1 MAMQGFKPRD
11 QREEESRQQQTAN
24 SRGNNG
30 AQKNQ
35 KKQNLV
41 NPRFLGNGGAAKAG
55 LALSNRAQQIENAI
69 GYANG
74 GVIRGPGTGTSDDI
88 EAKMPAGS
96 YIMPADSTDQ
106 IGEEGLAG
114 LGSPA
119 NVRVSNGEY
128 QLPPEQVHAVG
139 VQALDQMKN
148 ATHTPTAKGFN
159 PQINRDGEQ
168 FFNQGGQ
175 VLDEEEAK
183 RKAAKTPGL
192 APAGIGLTP
201 EMANANRLAQQ
212 RQGGA
217 QAINQTKENIGK
229 KLDAA
234 GAAVGTAADTLTRGV
249 GSAVDYVGNTSFDN
263 RLPRQ
268 DIRDDKSKKASEA
281 QASQWAANNPGQVK
295 AAGLGMQGIADR
307 ATKPLIASM
316 SSQQPALPQQQSEVS
331 KPVMQATDQPTPL
344 MTSQPAAET
353 NPETGAPIAQEQ
365 SGQQPAIEQSAAQQP
380 VAGQNPVTSQNTELQ
395 TGQNNIIQDGN
406 SFSANGPIRS
416 GYTVNGQA
424 QGGTNI
430 IPGATGLN
438 PNAQS
443 AQNNQAKAAL
453 FDRTPEFGTGTASQQ
468 QAQGFNPGGGGPRV
482 TVVGDN
488 SRQDADYRKAFN
500 AASTAHRGAQN
511 GQLTA
516 AQLRSMEGLTKN
528 QYGTADAN
536 QSNATSRYN
545 SDSTNSA
552 NILRTNMSEAGADR
566 RASAS
571 NALDNRRLDQAERLS
586 APKIQAEE
594 EKQSLYKRFTEAET
608 DDQKSEILNQMRILD
623 GSGGSQENLRNN
635 FMQLGGGQ
643 EMVDGVLRN
652 VPQRLIDLRT
662 GQEVLGGQQEQKP
675 DTKRFE
681 KNKIYRD
688 KSGTRFMWDGEKAV
702 PVN

>member
-1 MAMQGFKPRD
+1 MQGFKPRD
-11 QREEESRQQQTAN
+11 QRDNQSKKQ
-24 SRGNNG
+24 S
-30 AQKNQ
+30 KQ
-35 KKQNLV
+35 KKSNLG
-41 NPRFLGNGGAAKAG
+41 F
-55 LALSNRAQQIENAI
+55 
-69 GYANG
+69 ANG
-74 GVIRGPGTGTSDDI
+74 GMIRGPGTGTSDDI
-88 EAKMPAGS
+88 EAEMPVGS
-96 YIMPADSTDQ
+96 YIMPADSTEE
-106 IGEEGLAG
+106 IGAEGLAG
-114 LGSPA
+114 LGAPTD
-119 NVRVSNGEY
+119 VRVSNGEY
-128 QLPPEQVHAVG
+128 QLPPEQVHAIG

-268 DIRDDKSKKASEA
+268 DIRDAKYKKASEA
-281 QASQWAANNPGQVK
+281 QAAQWVANNPEQVK

-344 MTSQPAAET
+344 MVSQPAAET
-353 NPETGAPIAQEQ
+353 DPETGAPIAQEQ
-365 SGQQPAIEQSAAQQP
+365 SSQQPSIEQSAAQQP
-380 VAGQNPVTSQNTELQ
+380 VAGQNPVPAQNTELQ

-430 IPGATGLN
+430 IPGATGFN

-453 FDRTPEFGTGTASQQ
+453 FDRTPEFGAGAALMQQ

-536 QSNATSRYN
+536 QNNATSRYN

-571 NALDNRRLDQAERLS
+571 NTLDNRRLDQAERLS
-586 APKIQAEE
+586 APQIQAAE
-594 EKQSLYKRFTEAET
+594 EKQRIYKDFLAAET
-608 DDQKSEILNQMRILD
+608 EEQKGELLNQMRILN

>member
-1 MAMQGFKPRD
+1 MQGFKPRD
-11 QREEESRQQQTAN
+11 QRD
-24 SRGNNG
+24 
-30 AQKNQ
+30 NQ
-35 KKQNLV
+35 SKKQSKQNKSS
-41 NPRFLGNGGAAKAG
+41 LGF
-55 LALSNRAQQIENAI
+55 
-69 GYANG
+69 ANG
-74 GVIRGPGTGTSDDI
+74 GMIHGPGTGTSDDI
-88 EAKMPAGS
+88 EAEMPAGS
-96 YIMPADSTDQ
+96 YVMPADSTEQ
-106 IGEEGLAG
+106 IGAQGLAG

-119 NVRVSNGEY
+119 DVSVSNGEY

-139 VQALDQMKN
+139 VQALDQMKDQ
-148 ATHTPTAKGFN
+148 THAPVAKGFN
-159 PQINRDGEQ
+159 PQVNRDGEQ

-175 VLDEEEAK
+175 VLDPEEAR
-183 RKAAKTPGL
+183 RKAARTPGL
-192 APAGIGLTP
+192 APAGIALTP

-217 QAINQTKENIGK
+217 QAIEQTKQNIGK
-229 KLDAA
+229 KVDAA
-234 GAAVGTAADTLTRGV
+234 GDAVGMAWDTLAQYPKAGKEFV
-249 GSAVDYVGNTSFDN
+249 QNTTFDN
-263 RLPRQ
+263 RLPGQ
-268 DIRDDKSKKASEA
+268 ADRDAKQAAADSAR
-281 QASQWAANNPGQVK
+281 ASQWVSANPEQAK
-295 AAGLGMQGIADR
+295 QAQAGMQGIADR

-316 SSQQPALPQQQSEVS
+316 SSQQPAFPQQQPEVS
-331 KPVMQATDQPTPL
+331 QPVMQATDQPTPL
-344 MTSQPAAET
+344 MASQPVAET
-353 NPETGAPIAQEQ
+353 DPETGAPIAQEQ

-380 VAGQNPVTSQNTELQ
+380 VAGQNPVPAQNTELQ

-430 IPGATGLN
+430 IPGATGFN

-453 FDRTPEFGTGTASQQ
+453 FDRTPEFGTGTAPMQQ

-500 AASTAHRGAQN
+500 AASTAHRGSQN

-552 NILRTNMSEAGADR
+552 NILRTSMGEAGADR

-571 NALDNRRLDQAERLS
+571 NTLDNRRLDQAERLS
-586 APKIQAEE
+586 APQIQAAE
-594 EKQSLYKRFTEAET
+594 EKQSLYKRFNEAET
-608 DDQKSEILNQMRILD
+608 AEQKSEILNQMRILN
-623 GSGGSQENLRNN
+623 GSDGSQENLRNN

-652 VPQRLIDLRT
+652 VPQRLVDLRT

-681 KNKIYRD
+681 KNKVYRD
-688 KSGTRFMWDGEKAV
+688 KSGTRFTWDGEKAV

>member
-1 MAMQGFKPRD
+1 MVMQGFKPRD
-11 QREEESRQQQTAN
+11 QREEESRKKQTAN

-30 AQKNQ
+30 AQSNQ
-35 KKQNLV
+35 KKQNTV
-41 NPRFLGNGGAAKAG
+41 NPRFLGNGGAANAG
-55 LALSNRAQQIENAI
+55 LALSNRAQQIEDAI

-74 GVIRGPGTGTSDDI
+74 GMIRGPGTGTSDDI
-88 EAKMPAGS
+88 EAEMPAGS
-96 YIMPADSTDQ
+96 YIMPADSTEQ

-119 NVRVSNGEY
+119 DVRVSNGEY

-168 FFNQGGQ
+168 FFNQGG
-175 VLDEEEAK
+175 VTLGDEEAK
-183 RKAAKTPGL
+183 RKAAQTPGL

-201 EMANANRLAQQ
+201 EMANANRLAEQ
-212 RQGGA
+212 RRGGA
-217 QAINQTKENIGK
+217 QAIQQTKQNIGEK
-229 KLDAA
+229 VDAA
-234 GAAVGTAADTLTRGV
+234 GDAVGMAWDTLAQYPKAGKEFV
-249 GSAVDYVGNTSFDN
+249 QNTTFDN
-263 RLPRQ
+263 RLPGQ
-268 DIRDDKSKKASEA
+268 ADRDAKRAVADSAR
-281 QASQWAANNPGQVK
+281 ASQWASANPEQAK
-295 AAGLGMQGIADR
+295 QAQAGMQGIADR

-316 SSQQPALPQQQSEVS
+316 SSQQPALPQQQPEASQ
-331 KPVMQATDQPTPL
+331 PVMQATDQPTPL
-344 MTSQPAAET
+344 MTSQPVAET
-353 NPETGAPIAQEQ
+353 DPETGAPIAQEQ

-380 VAGQNPVTSQNTELQ
+380 VA
-395 TGQNNIIQDGN
+395 GQNNIIQDGN

-430 IPGATGLN
+430 IPGSTGFN

-453 FDRTPEFGTGTASQQ
+453 FDRTPEFGTGTAPMQQ

-482 TVVGDN
+482 TVVGDS
-488 SRQDADYRKAFN
+488 SRQEADYRKAFN

-552 NILRTNMSEAGADR
+552 NILRTNMGEAGADR
-566 RASAS
+566 RASAT
-571 NALDNRRLDQAERLS
+571 NNLDNRRLDQAERLS
-586 APKIQAEE
+586 APQIQAAE
-594 EKQSLYKRFTEAET
+594 EKQRIYKDFLAAET
-608 DDQKSEILNQMRILD
+608 EEQKGELLNQMRILN

-652 VPQRLIDLRT
+652 VPQRLVDLRT

-675 DTKRFE
+675 DANRFE
-681 KNKIYRD
+681 KNKVYRD
-688 KSGTRFMWDGEKAV
+688 KSGTRFTWDGEKAV
-702 PVN
+702 PVT